1 MIEWI
6 TDNIIMQDYI
16 YIIISYFL
24 SEIMFLQSTLLSSF
38 IGNAM

>member
-16 YIIISYFL
+16 YIKILSLWNNAFAGNII
-24 SEIMFLQSTLLSSF
+24 I
-38 IGNAM
+38 